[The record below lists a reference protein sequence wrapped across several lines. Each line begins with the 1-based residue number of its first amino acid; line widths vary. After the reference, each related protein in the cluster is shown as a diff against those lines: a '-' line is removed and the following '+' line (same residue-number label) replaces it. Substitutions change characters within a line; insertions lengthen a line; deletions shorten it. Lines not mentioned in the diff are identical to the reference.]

1 MPPIVVE
8 RLAMPT
14 LFRFL
19 TIIAVIGGVIY
30 GGIYALA
37 NLVSP
42 TPREMSVSVPPDK
55 FQKK

>member
-1 MPPIVVE
+1 
-8 RLAMPT
+8 MPT

-37 NLVSP
+37 NFVTP
-42 TPREMSVSVPPDK
+42 TPREISVSVPPDK
-55 FQKK
+55 FLKK

>member
-1 MPPIVVE
+1 
-8 RLAMPT
+8 MPT

-19 TIIAVIGGVIY
+19 TILAVIGGVIY

-37 NLVSP
+37 NLVTP
-42 TPREMSVSVPPDK
+42 TPRELSVSVPPDK